1 MSSVRLDRSYVR
13 TYFGSSRL
21 CGSHSGASSLRQAA
35 ILHPWS
41 LRDIATQYCSEV
53 MVWQLLLDLIVTAN
67 AGFQHWK
74 RE

>member
-1 MSSVRLDRSYVR
+1 MSSVRS
-13 TYFGSSRL
+13 YFGSGRL

-41 LRDIATQYCSEV
+41 LRDLATQYCSEV
-53 MVWQLLLDLIVTAN
+53 MVWQLLLEGIMPAN

>member
-1 MSSVRLDRSYVR
+1 MSSVRS
-13 TYFGSSRL
+13 YFGSGRL

-35 ILHPWS
+35 ILHPCP
-41 LRDIATQYCSEV
+41 LRECATQYCSEV
-53 MVWQLLLDLIVTAN
+53 MVWQLLLDRMLTAN